1 MRFVTRLIA
10 GAVLML
16 PASALRAQM
25 TEPMGDE
32 LRTNLRG
39 FLDVDYLTPDKDMGR
54 KSGFYLGQFD
64 LYITSRLSDKLSFLS
79 ETVIEYDEAAGEFGV
94 DLERAAILYALTE
107 HLRVSAGK
115 MHTPL
120 GYWNNAYHHGRV
132 MQPTIERPQVVEFED
147 GGGPLPVHSVGVQ
160 LSGRDLGEAHLGFDA
175 MIGNGLGNRPVPDD
189 ANNSQAVSLAVHS
202 QLTTSLRVGLSGYRD
217 HQAVGSTTLRGIP
230 LAAAM
235 DQTIAGG
242 FASFFDEH
250 AELVVEGH
258 RVANESA
265 GRTTSSP
272 GWFAY
277 AGARVTDKLVP
288 YVLHDDL
295 RLADNDPYYLGGHT
309 RREIVGVRYE
319 QLSTAVYKLE
329 LRSIDRTLLPRATE
343 LAAQLAV
350 AF

>member
-1 MRFVTRLIA
+1 MRYVTRILV
-10 GAVLML
+10 GALLLL
-16 PASALRAQM
+16 PASAVHAQM
-25 TEPMGDE
+25 ADPMGDE
-32 LRTNLRG
+32 LRTSLRG
-39 FLDVDYLTPDKDMGR
+39 FLDVDYLTPDANIGR

-79 ETVIEYDEAAGEFGV
+79 ETVIEYDAATNEFGV
-94 DLERAAILYALTE
+94 DLERAAVVYALTE
-107 HLRVSAGK
+107 HLRLTAGK
-115 MHTPL
+115 MHTPI
-120 GYWNNAYHHGRV
+120 GYWNNAYHHGTV
-132 MQPTIERPQVVEFED
+132 MQPTIERPQVVQFED
-147 GGGPLPVHSVGVQ
+147 GGGPLPVHTVGVQ
-160 LSGRDLGEAHLGFDA
+160 FSGRDLSDAHLGFDVLV
-175 MIGNGLGNRPVPDD
+175 GNGLGNRPVPDD
-189 ANNSQAVSLAVHS
+189 VNNSQAVSVAVHS
-202 QLTTSLRVGLSGYRD
+202 QVTTALRVGLSAYRD
-217 HQAVGSTTLRGIP
+217 HLAIGSSTLRGVP

-235 DQTIAGG
+235 DQTIGGG
-242 FASFFDEH
+242 FVSYFDGH

-277 AGARVTDKLVP
+277 GGVRVTDKLVP

-295 RLADNDPYYLGGHT
+295 RLAANDPYYPGGHT
-309 RREIVGVRYE
+309 RREVLGVRYE

-329 LRSIDRTLLPRATE
+329 LRSVDREILPRATE